1 MKSKERI
8 ETKIRDAYYDYIDAI
23 NEASEELGYMLYD
36 DDDEYEKDDDDVT
49 QDEAEEIGDLIKE
62 QLKIIFYTLE
72 NDVVKELRR

>member
-36 DDDEYEKDDDDVT
+36 DEYEKEDDDVT

-62 QLKIIFYTLE
+62 QLKMIFDTLKY
-72 NDVVKELRR
+72 DVIKELYR

>member
-36 DDDEYEKDDDDVT
+36 DEYEKEDDNVT